1 MVIQRKEYQVGLN
14 KVPICLFMSFFVV
27 FLLSSNGFSQQRE
40 IDSIKNVM
48 ADQSELD
55 KVKSY
60 NELAWYYRN
69 FDIDSAFYFAHAALQ
84 MGKQQKS
91 QAAISQ
97 SYNSLANNHEAVGNL
112 DSALILFQKVLEI
125 KISLNDTLGI
135 AGAQNNIGLV
145 YDEQSNYPESLDHY
159 FKSLRLYESLN
170 GQEFNT
176 AMVLGNIGIVYK
188 KQKDYN
194 KSYEYYEKALEIY
207 DKVDSEFGR
216 TVTKGNIGS
225 LLIQLKRFEESIS
238 YSESALSGYKELG
251 YSRYEP
257 YMNANIG
264 IAYDSLNQTLKAR
277 EYYNSALS
285 GHNEHDNQ
293 FEITNV
299 TLLLSKNYRRSGEN
313 RKALDLAKKAL
324 ENSELLDA
332 LDFKIK
338 ATFELA
344 ESYFALGNLKMG
356 SLYLSRYD
364 SLKDAL
370 YEEQRSKQIVEVE
383 VKYETEKK
391 EQKIALQTAELEA
404 KDLAIQRNTIFSMA
418 LLLIIL
424 LIIVSIAFWRKREV
438 SKQYAVAQEQKIRL
452 REAQMTAVVESQ
464 EKERKRFA
472 ADLHDGM
479 GQLIAALQMN
489 ILSLKTTKEVEKQD
503 GLYENSKSL
512 LKDIHTEIRNIAF
525 NLMPQTLVKEGFISA
540 IQELVLKINRAGQ
553 VKVHFNHLDVPQLNE
568 VTQISLYRIVQ
579 EFVSN
584 ILKHGDANKI
594 FIDITG
600 HEKELVLTI
609 EDDGSGFD
617 KNRLENGEGNGWR
630 NINTRL
636 NLLNAHLEINSNTD
650 QKGNFIIID
659 LPILNQVSNP
669 TSKQAHT

>member
-1 MVIQRKEYQVGLN
+1 MRKVLTCIGMVLMMNSIFGQ
-14 KVPICLFMSFFVV
+14 PS
-27 FLLSSNGFSQQRE
+27 E
-40 IDSIKNVM
+40 IDSIKNVLITQTQL
-48 ADQSELD
+48 DQVRSL
-55 KVKSY
+55 

-69 FDIDSAFYFAHAALQ
+69 FDIDSSFYFANKALHI
-84 MGKQQKS
+84 GLKQQS

-112 DSALILFQKVLEI
+112 DSALFLFEKVLEI
-125 KISLNDTLGI
+125 KTELNDTLGR

-170 GQEFNT
+170 DQEFNT

-188 KQKDYN
+188 KQKDYD
-194 KSYEYYEKALEIY
+194 KSFEYYNRSLKLY
-207 DKVDSEFGR
+207 TQGGSEFGK
-216 TVTKGNIGS
+216 TVTMGNIGS

-238 YSESALSGYKELG
+238 YSESALSGYRELG

-285 GHNEHDNQ
+285 GHYEHDNQ

-324 ENSELLDA
+324 ENSELLEA

-404 KDLAIQRNTIFSMA
+404 KDLAIQRNTIFTMA

-489 ILSLKTTKEVEKQD
+489 ILSLKTNKEVEKQD

-540 IQELVLKINRAGQ
+540 IQEL
-553 VKVHFNHLDVPQLNE
+553 
-568 VTQISLYRIVQ
+568 
-579 EFVSN
+579 
-584 ILKHGDANKI
+584 
-594 FIDITG
+594 
-600 HEKELVLTI
+600 
-609 EDDGSGFD
+609 
-617 KNRLENGEGNGWR
+617 
-630 NINTRL
+630 
-636 NLLNAHLEINSNTD
+636 
-650 QKGNFIIID
+650 
-659 LPILNQVSNP
+659 
-669 TSKQAHT
+669 

>member
-1 MVIQRKEYQVGLN
+1 MMLVSCYQ
-14 KVPICLFMSFFVV
+14 
-27 FLLSSNGFSQQRE
+27 GFSQQRE

-84 MGKQQKS
+84 IGKQQKS
-91 QAAISQ
+91 PAAISQ

-112 DSALILFQKVLEI
+112 DSALTLFQKVLEI

-145 YDEQSNYPESLDHY
+145 YDEKSNYPESLDHY

-170 GQEFNT
+170 DQEFNT

-188 KQKDYN
+188 KQKDYD
-194 KSYEYYEKALEIY
+194 KSFEYYEKALGIY
-207 DKVDSEFGR
+207 DQVNSEFGK
-216 TVTKGNIGS
+216 TVTNGNIGS

-264 IAYDSLNQTLKAR
+264 IAYDSLSQTLKAS
-277 EYYNSALS
+277 EYYNTALS
-285 GHNEHDNQ
+285 GHIKHDNQ

-313 RKALDLAKKAL
+313 NKALEFARKAL
-324 ENSELLDA
+324 ESSELLDA

-338 ATFELA
+338 AAFELA
-344 ESYFALGNLKMG
+344 ESYFTLGNLKMG

-364 SLKDAL
+364 SLKDVL

-404 KDLAIQRNTIFSMA
+404 KDLAIQRNTILTMA
-418 LLLIIL
+418 LLLIII
-424 LIIVSIAFWRKREV
+424 LIIVSVVFWRKKELT
-438 SKQYAVAQEQKIRL
+438 KQYAVAQEQKVRL

-489 ILSLKTTKEVEKQD
+489 IHSLKTTKDVEKQD

-512 LKDIHTEIRNIAF
+512 LKDIHIEIRNIAF

-553 VKVHFNHLDVPQLNE
+553 VKVHFNHLDVPQLDE

-600 HEKELVLTI
+600 HDKELVLTI
-609 EDDGSGFD
+609 EDNGSGFD
-617 KNRLENGEGNGWR
+617 KSKLEVGEGNGWR

-650 QKGNFIIID
+650 QKGNSIIID

-669 TSKQAHT
+669 TSNQAHT

>member
-1 MVIQRKEYQVGLN
+1 MRKVLTCIGMVLMINSIFGQ
-14 KVPICLFMSFFVV
+14 PS
-27 FLLSSNGFSQQRE
+27 E
-40 IDSIKNVM
+40 IDSIKNVLITQTQL
-48 ADQSELD
+48 DQ
-55 KVKSY
+55 VKSL

-69 FDIDSAFYFAHAALQ
+69 FDIDSSFYFANKALHI
-84 MGKQQKS
+84 GLKQQS

-112 DSALILFQKVLEI
+112 DSALFLFEKVLEI
-125 KISLNDTLGI
+125 KTELNDTLGR

-170 GQEFNT
+170 DQEFNT

-188 KQKDYN
+188 KQKDYD
-194 KSYEYYEKALEIY
+194 KSFEYYNRSLKLYTQAG
-207 DKVDSEFGR
+207 SEFGK
-216 TVTKGNIGS
+216 TVTMGNIGS

-238 YSESALSGYKELG
+238 YSESALSGYRELG

-277 EYYNSALS
+277 GYYNSALS
-285 GHNEHDNQ
+285 GHYKHDNQ

-313 RKALDLAKKAL
+313 QKALDLAKKAL
-324 ENSELLDA
+324 GNSELLDA

-404 KDLAIQRNTIFSMA
+404 KDLAIQRNTIFTMA

-438 SKQYAVAQEQKIRL
+438 SKQYAVTQEQKIRL

-584 ILKHGDANKI
+584 ILKHGNANKI

-609 EDDGSGFD
+609 EDDGNGFD

-636 NLLNAHLEINSNTD
+636 NLLNAHLEINSTPD
-650 QKGNFIIID
+650 QKGNSILID
-659 LPILNQVSNP
+659 LPIPSLIIN
-669 TSKQAHT
+669 TISKQANT

>member
-1 MVIQRKEYQVGLN
+1 MVLMMNSIFGQ
-14 KVPICLFMSFFVV
+14 PS
-27 FLLSSNGFSQQRE
+27 E
-40 IDSIKNVM
+40 IDSIKNVLITQTQL
-48 ADQSELD
+48 DQVRSL
-55 KVKSY
+55 

-69 FDIDSAFYFAHAALQ
+69 FDIDSSFYFANKALHI
-84 MGKQQKS
+84 GLKQQS

-112 DSALILFQKVLEI
+112 DSALFLFEKVLEI
-125 KISLNDTLGI
+125 KTELNDTLGR

-170 GQEFNT
+170 DQEFNT

-188 KQKDYN
+188 KQKDYD
-194 KSYEYYEKALEIY
+194 KSFEYYNRSLKLY
-207 DKVDSEFGR
+207 TQGGSEFGK
-216 TVTKGNIGS
+216 TVTMGNIGS

-238 YSESALSGYKELG
+238 YSESALSGYRELG

-285 GHNEHDNQ
+285 GHYEHDNQ

-324 ENSELLDA
+324 ENSELLEA

-404 KDLAIQRNTIFSMA
+404 KDLAIQRNTIFTMA

-489 ILSLKTTKEVEKQD
+489 ILSLKTNKEVEKQD

-609 EDDGSGFD
+609 EDDGNGFD

-636 NLLNAHLEINSNTD
+636 NLLNALLEINSTPD
-650 QKGNFIIID
+650 QKGNSILID
-659 LPILNQVSNP
+659 LPIPSLILNT
-669 TSKQAHT
+669 TSKQTNT

>member
-1 MVIQRKEYQVGLN
+1 MRKVLTCIGMVLMMNSIFGQ
-14 KVPICLFMSFFVV
+14 PS
-27 FLLSSNGFSQQRE
+27 E
-40 IDSIKNVM
+40 IDSIKNVLITQTQL
-48 ADQSELD
+48 DQVRSL
-55 KVKSY
+55 

-69 FDIDSAFYFAHAALQ
+69 FDIDSSFYFANKALHI
-84 MGKQQKS
+84 GLKQQS

-112 DSALILFQKVLEI
+112 DSALFLFEKVLEI
-125 KISLNDTLGI
+125 KTELNDTLGR

-170 GQEFNT
+170 DQEFNT

-188 KQKDYN
+188 KQKDYD
-194 KSYEYYEKALEIY
+194 KSFEYYNRSLKLY
-207 DKVDSEFGR
+207 TQGGSEFGK
-216 TVTKGNIGS
+216 TVTMGNIGS

-238 YSESALSGYKELG
+238 YSESALSGYRELG

-285 GHNEHDNQ
+285 GHYEHDNQ

-324 ENSELLDA
+324 ENSELLEA

-404 KDLAIQRNTIFSMA
+404 KDLAIQRNTIFTMA

-489 ILSLKTTKEVEKQD
+489 ILSLKTNKEVEKQD

-609 EDDGSGFD
+609 EDDGNGFD

-636 NLLNAHLEINSNTD
+636 NLLNALLEINSTPD
-650 QKGNFIIID
+650 QKGNSILID
-659 LPILNQVSNP
+659 LPIPSLILNT
-669 TSKQAHT
+669 TSKQTNT